1 MRRVPDFDP
10 EESDVSLS
18 KLAFTRIRDAIVS
31 GDLAFGERLSEVQ
44 IAEALEMSK
53 APVRTAFLELRDR
66 RLVTIVPQAGTYVF
80 SPSREVYPYDS
91 NAIEFCQGT
100 FSEMEGEDVYEMSS
114 FRAILETAGMR
125 LSLQAARATVLDT
138 LATTI
143 PRMEK
148 ALGEG
153 NWKDYEAADMEYHL
167 AFINNSGNSYLP
179 QAYDLTAPAIKAL
192 RVRLQAGTGA
202 YRKQSFGE
210 HKQILRHL
218 EAGDPD
224 QAAEALRAHIMVINE
239 AKLDLPEKR
248 GSRAKALN
256 RSLEEYRQIFR

>member
-80 SPSREVYPYDS
+80 SPSR
-91 NAIEFCQGT
+91 
-100 FSEMEGEDVYEMSS
+100 EDVYEMSS

-218 EAGDPD
+218 EADDPD

>member
-1 MRRVPDFDP
+1 M
-10 EESDVSLS
+10 SLS

-80 SPSREVYPYDS
+80 SPSRE
-91 NAIEFCQGT
+91 
-100 FSEMEGEDVYEMSS
+100 DVHEMSS

>member
-80 SPSREVYPYDS
+80 SPSR
-91 NAIEFCQGT
+91 
-100 FSEMEGEDVYEMSS
+100 EDVYEMSS

-210 HKQILRHL
+210 PKQILRHL

>member
-1 MRRVPDFDP
+1 M
-10 EESDVSLS
+10 SLS

-80 SPSREVYPYDS
+80 SPSR
-91 NAIEFCQGT
+91 
-100 FSEMEGEDVYEMSS
+100 EDVYEMSS

>member
-80 SPSREVYPYDS
+80 SPSRE
-91 NAIEFCQGT
+91 
-100 FSEMEGEDVYEMSS
+100 DVHEMSS

>member
-1 MRRVPDFDP
+1 M
-10 EESDVSLS
+10 SLS

-80 SPSREVYPYDS
+80 SPSRE
-91 NAIEFCQGT
+91 
-100 FSEMEGEDVYEMSS
+100 DVYEMSS
-114 FRAILETAGMR
+114 FSAILETAGMR

>member
-80 SPSREVYPYDS
+80 SPSR
-91 NAIEFCQGT
+91 
-100 FSEMEGEDVYEMSS
+100 EDVYEMSS

-224 QAAEALRAHIMVINE
+224 QAAEALRAHIMVIND